1 MYASIF
7 KAAAHTG
14 YKFQLVLHSAPGLA
28 DSFVTTTDYFN
39 SKVDAKKAA
48 KAANAKAWNY

>member
-7 KAAAHTG
+7 NAAAHTG

-28 DSFVTTTDYFN
+28 DSFVKTTTYFN
-39 SKVDAKKAA
+39 SKAEAKKTA
-48 KAANAKAWNY
+48 KAWNAKAWNY

>member
-7 KAAAHTG
+7 TAAARTG

-39 SKVDAKKAA
+39 TKAEAKKAA

>member
-14 YKFQLVLHSAPGLA
+14 YKFELVLHSAPGLA
-28 DSFVTTTDYFN
+28 DSFVKTTTYFN

>member
-7 KAAAHTG
+7 NAAAHTG

-28 DSFVTTTDYFN
+28 DSFVKTTTYFH
-39 SKVDAKKAA
+39 SKAEAKKEA
-48 KAANAKAWNY
+48 KAWNAKAWNY